1 MAQVRPFK
9 HSSLPLDVK
18 RMVKDGHRHILA
30 LFQCYL
36 ASPPDS
42 RRAILRQILYRLEW
56 HLEMEDDLL
65 LQRIRKSGPQAR
77 TLLGGAQLE
86 HEQVKVMILELQQSA
101 MDEETFKDLMQKV
114 RMHFLTENRDLLPL
128 VDRSLDA

>member
-1 MAQVRPFK
+1 M
-9 HSSLPLDVK
+9 
-18 RMVKDGHRHILA
+18 
-30 LFQCYL
+30 
-36 ASPPDS
+36 
-42 RRAILRQILYRLEW
+42 RQILYRLAW

-86 HEQVKVMILELQQSA
+86 HEQVKVMILELQQTA